1 MMMDFRNFYS
11 SNHRIDK
18 DASRFRQIIRG
29 EVKRNLR
36 KYMSNGE
43 LIGRQGKDLVSIPV
57 PQIQLPHFRFGNKQ
71 MGGVGQGDGDVGT
84 SLGPGDPAEG
94 DGQAGDQPGYHILE
108 VEISLEE
115 LAEIL
120 GEELELPRIE
130 PKGKKNVEG
139 GKVRYTGMRRVG
151 PESLRSFKRTYR
163 AALKRQL
170 ASGLYDPKNPVII
183 PIRDDVRYRSWQIY
197 PQPQSNAVVFYMM
210 DVSGSMTH
218 KKKELVRLTA
228 FWIDTWLRANYKNLD
243 VRYIVH
249 DAEAKEVDGEIF
261 YHLRESGGTRIS
273 SALKLCN
280 LIIQQEYNPDD
291 WNLYAFHFSDG
302 ENFGGNDDEICQIV
316 IEEHLLPHLNL
327 FGYGQVPGGHGKMF
341 MDTIEKIEDEKLVS
355 TKIDDKEAIL
365 PAIKTFLGK
374 GL

>member
-1 MMMDFRNFYS
+1 MMMDFRHFTATY
-11 SNHRIDK
+11 HRIDQ
-18 DASRFRQIIRG
+18 DARRFRQIIRG

-43 LIGRQGKDLVSIPV
+43 LIGRKGKDLVSIPV
-57 PQIQLPHFRFGNKQ
+57 PQIQLPHFRFGSKQ
-71 MGGVGQGDGDVGT
+71 MGGVGQGEGEVGT
-84 SLGPGDPAEG
+84 PLGPGDDA
-94 DGQAGDQPGYHILE
+94 DGQGKAGDQPGHHILE
-108 VEISLEE
+108 VELTLQE

-139 GKVRYTGMRRVG
+139 GRIRYTGMRRVG

-170 ASGLYDPKNPVII
+170 ASGLYNPENPIII
-183 PIRDDVRYRSWQIY
+183 PIRDDIHYRSWQIY
-197 PQPQSNAVVFYMM
+197 PRPQSNAVIFYMM
-210 DVSGSMTH
+210 DVSGSMTRH
-218 KKKELVRLTA
+218 KKELVRLTA

-249 DAEAKEVDGEIF
+249 DAEAKEVDGHTF

-273 SALKLCN
+273 SAYTLCHE
-280 LIIQQEYNPDD
+280 IIKQAYDPEE

-302 ENFGGNDDEICQIV
+302 ENFGGTDDELCKGLLQ
-316 IEEHLLPHLNL
+316 EDLLPPMNL
-327 FGYGQVPGGHGKMF
+327 FGYGQVPGGYGRMF
-341 MDTIEKIEDEKLVS
+341 MDTINEIEDEKMVAA
-355 TKIDDKEAIL
+355 KIDNKEEIL